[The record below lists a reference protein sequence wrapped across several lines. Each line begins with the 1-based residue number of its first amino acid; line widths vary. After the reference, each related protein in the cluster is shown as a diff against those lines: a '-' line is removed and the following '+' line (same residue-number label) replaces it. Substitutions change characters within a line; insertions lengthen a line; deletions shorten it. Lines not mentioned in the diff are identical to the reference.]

1 MADEV
6 VVEPVPPV
14 EPVAPLA
21 VPAEPMKPVEEPED
35 PMMPEVRKIQALF
48 DSKLAQAQAAASR
61 DGHLPPI
68 VVTLDEVKAL
78 HES

>member
-6 VVEPVPPV
+6 VVEPVPAV

-21 VPAEPMKPVEEPED
+21 VPAPEPED

-78 HES
+78 HAVDQEATR